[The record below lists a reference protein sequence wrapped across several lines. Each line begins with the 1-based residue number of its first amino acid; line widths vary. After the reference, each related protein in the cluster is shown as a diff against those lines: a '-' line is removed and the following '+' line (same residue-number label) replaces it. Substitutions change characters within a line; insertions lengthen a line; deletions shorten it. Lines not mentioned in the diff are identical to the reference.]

1 MKREH
6 PFGPYIADDL
16 KQIRLNAKTEDS
28 PHALT
33 CYHAQQYVEK
43 VLKDVIWQFTG
54 VMESGHNM
62 VGLMDILGGILEER
76 GIMDTDDPDFVAMRR
91 LCSKLGPYNKNTRY
105 PPASPFDERITFD
118 ERTAREAVGM
128 AYAIVAW
135 LDTVELDDGTP
146 YAESRSLRSRM
157 RRRKV
162 RDSRVAGPPVAA
174 RPVCD
179 RSATAAQ
186 GHMSRRVNR
195 SAMSPPTSSVPSLKR
210 TRTPSALAVMER
222 TSPAGRVVPPM
233 VTSAPTMRKVRST
246 AMVYKGFR

>member
-6 PFGPYIADDL
+6 PFGPFIADDL
-16 KQIRLNAKTEDS
+16 KQIRLNAKTEDG

-43 VLKDVIWQFTG
+43 VLKDVIWQYTG

-62 VGLMDILGGILEER
+62 IGLMDILGGILEER

-128 AYAIVAW
+128 AEAIVAW

-162 RDSRVAGPPVAA
+162 RAFARRGTPGRRASRQRSQRDGGPGAHVPEGEQV
-174 RPVCD
+174 RY
-179 RSATAAQ
+179 
-186 GHMSRRVNR
+186 
-195 SAMSPPTSSVPSLKR
+195 VPSDVLGAVPEADADPVRAGGYGEDVPRGTGGPAYGDVRPDYAK
-210 TRTPSALAVMER
+210 SAFDSHGL
-222 TSPAGRVVPPM
+222 
-233 VTSAPTMRKVRST
+233 
-246 AMVYKGFR
+246 